1 MDCVIHRTIIIRFG
15 LIIRFRFRDLIF
27 SPHDTDDI
35 VQPEDDLEDTSANR
49 PQSETTIRR
58 NQPILRPLLPP
69 EPPVTDTIVVQ
80 MEEEDERPRKMPRL
94 VQNEIVVRRSRRSRM
109 PKKRYQ

>member
-1 MDCVIHRTIIIRFG
+1 MRRECDRNSLSSISAGLRAYKYESRHMDCVIHRTIIIRFG

-49 PQSETTIRR
+49 PQSKTTIRR
-58 NQPILRPLLPP
+58 NCKDAIWKREMAL
-69 EPPVTDTIVVQ
+69 VKVQ
-80 MEEEDERPRKMPRL
+80 QER
-94 VQNEIVVRRSRRSRM
+94 QE
-109 PKKRYQ
+109 